1 MLSWRRPRFVDESPE
16 CESAQTIRVGSQFEG
31 FNSLGHLHPGGSK
44 WVSNFIDLNRFV
56 CILLSSSF
64 SKVIFFKYFK
74 FILKLILQLR
84 GRNALNWTKCALFS
98 TVFGGSQISMLRAF
112 GFCQENTNWHWFHS
126 RGAAGVQLRGSSGGG
141 KIIKLSLALDIRLLV
156 VLFFIPG
163 NKIMG
168 LSGIRC
174 GGHLSQHKCAC
185 GWYRGLPVRPE

>member
-74 FILKLILQLR
+74 FILKLILQPL

-98 TVFGGSQISMLRAF
+98 TVFGAHKLACYEHLVSARKIQIGIDFILV
-112 GFCQENTNWHWFHS
+112 
-126 RGAAGVQLRGSSGGG
+126 VQLECNPEWGRKNN
-141 KIIKLSLALDIRLLV
+141 KIIARA
-156 VLFFIPG
+156 
-163 NKIMG
+163 
-168 LSGIRC
+168 
-174 GGHLSQHKCAC
+174 GHPFAC
-185 GWYRGLPVRPE
+185 GVVFYSR